1 MRQARG
7 AGVAFADRDWR
18 ERSDG
23 GSFAAMRNA
32 IFALALVCLGACQ
45 SSDVSRQV
53 GARCDHSSECD
64 EQCLGPSADWP
75 GGFCTIACDSDDDCP
90 DDASC
95 IQESS
100 AAVCAFHC
108 ITDPGCQF
116 LGAGYGCKER
126 DRQGVAGKVMVCRG
140 S

>member
-1 MRQARG
+1 MRPVRD

-18 ERSDG
+18 TRSDG

-32 IFALALVCLGACQ
+32 IFALALVGVAACQ

-64 EQCLGPSADWP
+64 ELCLGPSADWP
-75 GGFCTIACDSDDDCP
+75 GGFCSISCDSDEDCP
-90 DDASC
+90 SDASC
-95 IQESS
+95 VQESNS
-100 AAVCAFHC
+100 AVCAFHC
-108 ITDPGCQF
+108 LTDPGCSF
-116 LGAGYGCKER
+116 LGQGYLCKER
-126 DRQGVAGKVMVCRG
+126 DRQGATGKVTVCRG